1 MAIRRSLWA
10 ATPAGGSI
18 YLNDVDD
25 AIKLMSMMLM
35 MKMKLMLMSTV
46 LVQYGPALLWPVQRG
61 VQILFTCAKIG
72 SSLIDMCDKW
82 APVQHCK
89 LRTTD
94 CVSDSDADADADY

>member
-1 MAIRRSLWA
+1 MMSL
-10 ATPAGGSI
+10 
-18 YLNDVDD
+18 
-25 AIKLMSMMLM
+25 MLM
-35 MKMKLMLMSTV
+35 KLIKMKMKLMLMLTV

-72 SSLIDMCDKW
+72 SSLIDMRDKW

-94 CVSDSDADADADY
+94 CVSISDSDADADY